1 MDKIKNFLRRIAK
14 SRVTPYVIIL
24 IVGLIIMIPLLSTMI
39 ASFNEFRIHIVR
51 VVKTKLLL
59 ENGTFPPLISS
70 EMMNGFGYAINVF
83 YGPFTTY
90 LPILFSYL
98 CGSSINGLKVF
109 TIVSVILSGFTMYNF
124 AYEISKK
131 RGAALI
137 SAIVYMLAPYK
148 LTDIYARNAVG
159 EYAAFIFIPMI
170 FEGLYNLLK
179 GNKKKDYLLIIGAI
193 GLVLTHTISTIYVAL
208 FAVLYLLINIKCLKD
223 YKVWKT
229 IAISVIFI
237 IAITS
242 FYLVPLLEFKSNG
255 DYAIYNQNYMGSSSE
270 AVYRETMNIGDFF
283 KVETGSEEL
292 LFSIGIVIIFLV
304 LLGGKKL
311 FKYNAIDE
319 GYRKEY
325 ITFLLFSIIS
335 LIMCTKLFPWRVMP
349 GVMTIIQ
356 FAWRMNGFFITFIAI
371 ICGINAYEFIK
382 DFKYRYIF
390 YLVIIVVSLILGL
403 VRINNFLSASDQS
416 TIDSKYE
423 EWLIDNKKMSPYNV
437 NREYLP
443 SKAFID
449 VGYVADRQD
458 NMIIIE
464 GSGIV
469 NDNMVKVLSN
479 DVEIELPY
487 LYYPGYEVRQNGN
500 LIDYNESD
508 HGFISIKVS
517 EDSTI
522 EVEYVG
528 TKIEKISY
536 IVSAAGL
543 CIYLVY
549 MIYRIKNN
557 KKE

>member
-1 MDKIKNFLRRIAK
+1 
-14 SRVTPYVIIL
+14 
-24 IVGLIIMIPLLSTMI
+24 MIPLLSTMI

-51 VVKTKLLL
+51 VIKTKLLL
-59 ENGTFPPLISS
+59 ESGTFPPLISS

-90 LPILFSYL
+90 LPILFSYIF
-98 CGSSINGLKVF
+98 GSSIDGMEVF
-109 TIVSVILSGFTMYNF
+109 TIVSVILSGCTMYNF
-124 AYEISKK
+124 AYEITKK

-137 SAIVYMLAPYK
+137 SAVVYMLAPYK

-159 EYAAFIFIPMI
+159 EYGAFIFIPMV
-170 FEGLYNLLK
+170 FEGLHNLLK

-193 GLVLTHTISTIYVAL
+193 GLVLTHTISTIYVVF
-208 FAVLYLLINIKCLKD
+208 FAVLYLLINIKCLKEI
-223 YKVWKT
+223 KVWKT
-229 IAISVIFI
+229 IGISVIFI
-237 IAITS
+237 VMITS

-255 DYAIYNQNYMGSSSE
+255 DYAIYNPNYMGSRAE
-270 AVYRETMNIGDFF
+270 DVYRETNNIVDFF
-283 KVETGSEEL
+283 KIETGSEEL
-292 LFSIGIVIIFLV
+292 IFSIGIVVIFLV

-311 FKYNAIDE
+311 FKYSTLEDNYKKD
-319 GYRKEY
+319 Y
-325 ITFLLFSIIS
+325 ITFLAFSVIS
-335 LIMCTKLFPWRVMP
+335 LIMCTKLFPWRIMP

-390 YLVIIVVSLILGL
+390 YFVIIVVSLTLGL
-403 VRINNFLSASDQS
+403 VRINNFLSVSDQS
-416 TIDSKYE
+416 IGNSSYE
-423 EWLIDNKKMSPYNV
+423 EWLIEKKDLSAYGV

-443 SKAFID
+443 SKAFINID
-449 VGYVADRQD
+449 YIENRQKT
-458 NMIIIE
+458 MIVTD

-469 NDNMVKVLSN
+469 NDNEVKVLSSE
-479 DVEIELPY
+479 VEIELPY

-508 HGFISIKVS
+508 KGFISIKVS

-522 EVEYVG
+522 EVQYVG
-528 TKIEKISY
+528 TRVEKISY

-549 MIYRIKNN
+549 VIYRIKNN